1 MTISLVLFSTVIRH
15 SIRSTIFAGKLL
27 GCSLIWQRTLKFNG
41 SLRYCLPGKLSH
53 GSLLS
58 CSPRTITRLFIIN
71 FMSPRSGLDWYQENF
86 VSRFSLA
93 WITNSCLFLISAAGT
108 FPLIPAT
115 YFHQEPGT
123 SYQSPIKVSHKRIS
137 LEVADLLAVR
147 CVVKAFKTR
156 CTEKTRIFTRQGII
170 NGHPP
175 ETQKF
180 SWAIVCPFTVVDGSM
195 LIIERLT
202 ANVNLYH
209 VTKFPPSLSFTVY
222 YSYWKIS
229 HFTPALSIRIV
240 LESFYLLISILRH
253 SQLDS
258 DATST
263 FLIMHLICPPPH
275 PPPFLHDLCFSS
287 LPGITAVPGEI
298 ENNAYAKF
306 CGGGGQIRGIM
317 GNVEVAYK

>member
-1 MTISLVLFSTVIRH
+1 MDN
-15 SIRSTIFAGKLL
+15 
-27 GCSLIWQRTLKFNG
+27 QQ
-41 SLRYCLPGKLSH
+41 LSVPN
-53 GSLLS
+53 LCRANL
-58 CSPRTITRLFIIN
+58 
-71 FMSPRSGLDWYQENF
+71 
-86 VSRFSLA
+86 
-93 WITNSCLFLISAAGT
+93 
-108 FPLIPAT
+108 PLIPAT

-123 SYQSPIKVSHKRIS
+123 SYQSPIKVSHERIS

-156 CTEKTRIFTRQGII
+156 YTEKTRIFTRQGII
-170 NGHPP
+170 YGHPP

-263 FLIMHLICPPPH
+263 FPIMHLICPPP
-275 PPPFLHDLCFSS
+275 PIL
-287 LPGITAVPGEI
+287 A
-298 ENNAYAKF
+298 
-306 CGGGGQIRGIM
+306 
-317 GNVEVAYK
+317 